1 MWVSSS
7 CNLSDRQLIN
17 LSKAL
22 EHNSSLRRFGGVA
35 EQSRTAKWECDATMT
50 VFFLFNFFR
59 FGTGPRLNLDLH
71 RYVLIIM
78 SIVRLQCLRRQV
90 LTQRSF
96 ILIELIFL
104 GKKNT
109 PKKSQ
114 WWWNTSN
121 QNEHTRKK
129 KNTIIITFIKHV
141 AASCGPCFNC
151 CSLCCISSIPRQS
164 PINIKQNKNRVSPA
178 FD

>member
-1 MWVSSS
+1 
-7 CNLSDRQLIN
+7 
-17 LSKAL
+17 
-22 EHNSSLRRFGGVA
+22 
-35 EQSRTAKWECDATMT
+35 MT

-104 GKKNT
+104 GKKTPQKSPNDDETHQIKMNT
-109 PKKSQ
+109 PG
-114 WWWNTSN
+114 
-121 QNEHTRKK
+121 KK
-129 KNTIIITFIKHV
+129 KIQ
-141 AASCGPCFNC
+141 
-151 CSLCCISSIPRQS
+151 L
-164 PINIKQNKNRVSPA
+164 
-178 FD
+178 